1 LRIDKFSKRAFAIR
15 YKVQER
21 REALEKIMS
30 RLMPWFAAAVTVALP
45 FLLPASA
52 IMAQD
57 ANPELATVI
66 KQYLAT
72 HPDEVRAIV
81 KDYVVNHPELFRD
94 TLVDLMN
101 RQPAVSTGL
110 DTSTKPT
117 VAPDPSL
124 AVKNNAVTLFG
135 STHQVTLG
143 DPHGDVTMVEFFD
156 YNCGYCKGALPAM
169 LSLLGDDPK
178 LKVVLKEWPIL
189 GPGSVDAAHV
199 AIAVRMQDPDGRKY
213 LAFHQKLLGDPG
225 AANKE
230 KALAAAAAA
239 GLDIPRLEK
248 DMDSNEVGA
257 TIDEDF
263 ALARAIGINGT
274 PGYVIGNAVV
284 AGAIGLDG
292 LKSQIATARVH
303 AN

>member
-1 LRIDKFSKRAFAIR
+1 
-15 YKVQER
+15 
-21 REALEKIMS
+21 MS
-30 RLMPWFAAAVTVALP
+30 RLMPWFAATATVV
-45 FLLPASA
+45 LLFMPPASA

-57 ANPELATVI
+57 SNQELETVI

-81 KDYVVNHPELFRD
+81 KDYVINHPELFRD

-101 RQPAVSTGL
+101 RQPAVSAGP
-110 DTSTKPT
+110 DTSAKPT
-117 VAPDPSL
+117 IAPDPSL

-189 GPGSVDAAHV
+189 GPSSVEAAHV
-199 AIAVRMQDPDGRKY
+199 AIAVRMQDPDGQKY

-239 GLDIPRLEK
+239 GLDMPRLEQ
-248 DMDSNEVGA
+248 DMVSGEVGA

-263 ALARAIGINGT
+263 ALARAIGINGNT
-274 PGYVIGNAVV
+274 VV

-292 LKSQIATARVH
+292 LKNEIAAARVH
-303 AN
+303 TN